1 MEQLI
6 QALASAAQTAA
17 GVTGEQLG
25 VSLPSLFE
33 QPEDSAVGD
42 LALPCFRLAKAL
54 RKSPAVI
61 AADLAETIVLPDGVA
76 RAEAVNGYLNF
87 FVDPAYYAGRVGAIL
102 QNPDFGTRHQ
112 GAGKTMVIDYSSP
125 NIAKRFHV
133 GHLGTT
139 VIGNAIKNLHAF
151 CGYRCVGINYLG
163 DWGTQFG
170 KLIVAY
176 KKWSSADRVAE
187 RGIEELVD
195 IYVRFS
201 DESEKEPSLNDQA
214 RAAFAELER
223 GNEEYLAIWRYFKE
237 ISLREYM
244 KTYELLGIEF
254 DSFDGESFFTDK
266 MPAIVEE
273 LREKGLL
280 VQDDGAWIVD
290 LAPYGMPP
298 ALILKRDGST
308 LYPTRDIA
316 AAVWRKKEYDFDKC
330 IYVTSAGQSL
340 HFAQWFKV
348 VELMGYD
355 WADRLVHVPYGT
367 MSVGGE
373 KLASRTG
380 NVILLDDLF
389 AEAISKAEA
398 IMEEKNASLPNRHET
413 AVAVGT
419 GAVIFNALSG
429 SRIKDTNF
437 TWENALSFDGNTGPY
452 VQYTY
457 ARASSVLRRAAC
469 PDADAAAGY
478 VPAPDE
484 TALVKTLLRFPAR
497 VDAALCEYEPSI
509 ISRYVL
515 DVCAAYNV
523 FYHNCPILR
532 SSGAEQ
538 AFRLRLT
545 AAARQIIGKSL
556 DLLTIRRTEEI

>member
-1 MEQLI
+1 M
-6 QALASAAQTAA
+6 
-17 GVTGEQLG
+17 
-25 VSLPSLFE
+25 
-33 QPEDSAVGD
+33 
-42 LALPCFRLAKAL
+42 
-54 RKSPAVI
+54 
-61 AADLAETIVLPDGVA
+61 
-76 RAEAVNGYLNF
+76 
-87 FVDPAYYAGRVGAIL
+87 
-102 QNPDFGTRHQ
+102 
-112 GAGKTMVIDYSSP
+112 
-125 NIAKRFHV
+125 
-133 GHLGTT
+133 
-139 VIGNAIKNLHAF
+139 
-151 CGYRCVGINYLG
+151 
-163 DWGTQFG
+163 
-170 KLIVAY
+170 
-176 KKWSSADRVAE
+176 
-187 RGIEELVD
+187 D

-201 DESEKEPSLNDQA
+201 DESEKDPSLNDEA

-237 ISLREYM
+237 ISLREYK

-254 DSFDGESFFTDK
+254 DSYDGESFFTDK

-273 LREKGLL
+273 LREKKLL
-280 VQDDGAWIVD
+280 VQDDGAWIVPLD
-290 LAPYGMPP
+290 AYGMPP

-316 AAVWRKKEYDFDKC
+316 AAVWRKKTYNFDKC

-355 WADRLVHVPYGT
+355 WADQLVHVPYGT

-389 AEAISKAEA
+389 AEAIAKAEK

-437 TWENALSFDGNTGPY
+437 TWEGALSFDGNTGPY

-457 ARASSVLRRAAC
+457 ARASSVLRKAAC
-469 PDADAAAGY
+469 PDEGAAAGY
-478 VPAPDE
+478 VPSADE

-497 VDAALCEYEPSI
+497 VDAALNEYEPSI
-509 ISRYVL
+509 VSRYVL

-523 FYHNCPILR
+523 FYHNCPILK

>member
-1 MEQLI
+1 MNN
-6 QALASAAQTAA
+6 
-17 GVTGEQLG
+17 
-25 VSLPSLFE
+25 LFKTKF
-33 QPEDSAVGD
+33 DA
-42 LALPCFRLAKAL
+42 
-54 RKSPAVI
+54 AVI
-61 AADLAETIVLPDGVA
+61 VLI
-76 RAEAVNGYLNF
+76 
-87 FVDPAYYAGRVGAIL
+87 PACI
-102 QNPDFGTRHQ
+102 
-112 GAGKTMVIDYSSP
+112 
-125 NIAKRFHV
+125 
-133 GHLGTT
+133 
-139 VIGNAIKNLHAF
+139 
-151 CGYRCVGINYLG
+151 GINYLG

-201 DESEKEPSLNDQA
+201 DESEKEPSLNDEA

-348 VELMGYD
+348 VELMG
-355 WADRLVHVPYGT
+355 
-367 MSVGGE
+367 S
-373 KLASRTG
+373 
-380 NVILLDDLF
+380 
-389 AEAISKAEA
+389 
-398 IMEEKNASLPNRHET
+398 ET
-413 AVAVGT
+413 YLYLKTVD
-419 GAVIFNALSG
+419 SG
-429 SRIKDTNF
+429 INF
-437 TWENALSFDGNTGPY
+437 I
-452 VQYTY
+452 
-457 ARASSVLRRAAC
+457 
-469 PDADAAAGY
+469 
-478 VPAPDE
+478 
-484 TALVKTLLRFPAR
+484 AR
-497 VDAALCEYEPSI
+497 VDARSTSRAGDRIKIAIDANRLHFFDVDTEASI
-509 ISRYVL
+509 LNR
-515 DVCAAYNV
+515 
-523 FYHNCPILR
+523 
-532 SSGAEQ
+532 
-538 AFRLRLT
+538 
-545 AAARQIIGKSL
+545 
-556 DLLTIRRTEEI
+556 

>member
-1 MEQLI
+1 
-6 QALASAAQTAA
+6 
-17 GVTGEQLG
+17 
-25 VSLPSLFE
+25 
-33 QPEDSAVGD
+33 
-42 LALPCFRLAKAL
+42 
-54 RKSPAVI
+54 
-61 AADLAETIVLPDGVA
+61 
-76 RAEAVNGYLNF
+76 
-87 FVDPAYYAGRVGAIL
+87 
-102 QNPDFGTRHQ
+102 
-112 GAGKTMVIDYSSP
+112 
-125 NIAKRFHV
+125 
-133 GHLGTT
+133 
-139 VIGNAIKNLHAF
+139 
-151 CGYRCVGINYLG
+151 
-163 DWGTQFG
+163 
-170 KLIVAY
+170 
-176 KKWSSADRVAE
+176 
-187 RGIEELVD
+187 
-195 IYVRFS
+195 
-201 DESEKEPSLNDQA
+201 
-214 RAAFAELER
+214 
-223 GNEEYLAIWRYFKE
+223 
-237 ISLREYM
+237 
-244 KTYELLGIEF
+244 
-254 DSFDGESFFTDK
+254 
-266 MPAIVEE
+266 
-273 LREKGLL
+273 
-280 VQDDGAWIVD
+280 
-290 LAPYGMPP
+290 
-298 ALILKRDGST
+298 
-308 LYPTRDIA
+308 
-316 AAVWRKKEYDFDKC
+316 
-330 IYVTSAGQSL
+330 
-340 HFAQWFKV
+340 
-348 VELMGYD
+348 MGYD

-380 NVILLDDLF
+380 HVILLDDLF

-484 TALVKTLLRFPAR
+484 TALIKTLLRFPAR

>member
-1 MEQLI
+1 MEKLKKQLA
-6 QALASAAQTAA
+6 QAVEEAL
-17 GVTGEQLG
+17 GVDAEQLG
-25 VSLPSLFE
+25 FGLCSLFE
-33 QPEDSAVGD
+33 TPEDEKMGD
-42 LALPCFRLAKAL
+42 IALPCFRLAKVL
-54 RKSPAVI
+54 RKSPAAI
-61 AADLAETIVLPDGVA
+61 AADAASRTALPDGIE
-76 RAEAVNGYLNF
+76 RADAVNGYLNF
-87 FVDPAYYAGRVGAIL
+87 FISPSFYSGKVAEIL
-102 QNPDFGTRHQ
+102 ADPDFGSSGQ
-112 GAGKTMVIDYSSP
+112 GNGKTMVIDYSSP

-151 CGYRCVGINYLG
+151 CGYKCVGINYLG

-176 KKWSSADRVAE
+176 KKWSSAERVAE

-201 DESEKEPSLNDQA
+201 AESEKDPALNDEA

-223 GNEEYLAIWRYFKE
+223 GNGEYLEIWKYFKE

-244 KTYELLGIEF
+244 KTYKLLGIEF

-266 MPAIVEE
+266 MPAVVEE

-280 VQDDGAWIVD
+280 KQDDGAWIVD
-290 LAPYGMPP
+290 LQKYGMPP

-316 AAVWRKKEYDFDKC
+316 AAIWRKKEYDFDKC

-389 AEAISKAEA
+389 AEAISKAEK
-398 IMEEKNASLPNRHET
+398 IIEEKNPVLADRHET

-437 TWENALSFDGNTGPY
+437 TWESALSFDGNTGPY
-452 VQYTY
+452 VQYTD
-457 ARASSVLRRAAC
+457 ARCASLLRKAGGYGSGDGVT
-469 PDADAAAGY
+469 PGADE
-478 VPAPDE
+478 V
-484 TALVKTLLRFPAR
+484 TLIRTLLRFPSR
-497 VDAALCEYEPSI
+497 VNAALCEYEPSI

-515 DVCAAYNV
+515 DVCAAFNL
-523 FYHNCPILR
+523 FYHNCRILG
-532 SSGAEQ
+532 SQGAERD
-538 AFRLRLT
+538 FRLMLT
-545 AAARQIIGKSL
+545 AATKQIIGKSL